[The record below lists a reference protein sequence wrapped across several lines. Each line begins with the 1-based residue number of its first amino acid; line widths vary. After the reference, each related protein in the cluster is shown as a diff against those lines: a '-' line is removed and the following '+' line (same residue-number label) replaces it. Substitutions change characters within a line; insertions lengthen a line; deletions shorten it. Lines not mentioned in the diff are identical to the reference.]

1 MNTTPTEDAEHMAVV
16 RALRAKGIPFWHT
29 PNEIW
34 TQSIKQKIRSKAL
47 GTQSGIPDLFVCFPG
62 QIVGIEMKRKKGGV
76 VSPTQKYWA
85 QILEQCNIPVWVA
98 HGYEEA
104 MEVIA
109 KYEPLG
115 KVKIPTIEKPLRKAP
130 KSRKNP
136 EDIF

>member
-34 TQSIKQKIRSKAL
+34 TQSIKQKVRSKAL

-115 KVKIPTIEKPLRKAP
+115 KVKVPTIEEPLRKAP

>member
-34 TQSIKQKIRSKAL
+34 TQSIKQKVRSKAL

-115 KVKIPTIEKPLRKAP
+115 KVKVPTIEKPLRKAP

>member
-34 TQSIKQKIRSKAL
+34 TQSIKQKVRSKAL

-85 QILEQCNIPVWVA
+85 QILEQCSIPVWVA

>member
-1 MNTTPTEDAEHMAVV
+1 MNTTPTEDVEHMAVV

-34 TQSIKQKIRSKAL
+34 TQSIKQKVRSKAL

>member
-34 TQSIKQKIRSKAL
+34 TQSIKQKVRSKAL

-62 QIVGIEMKRKKGGV
+62 QIVGVEMKRKKGGV